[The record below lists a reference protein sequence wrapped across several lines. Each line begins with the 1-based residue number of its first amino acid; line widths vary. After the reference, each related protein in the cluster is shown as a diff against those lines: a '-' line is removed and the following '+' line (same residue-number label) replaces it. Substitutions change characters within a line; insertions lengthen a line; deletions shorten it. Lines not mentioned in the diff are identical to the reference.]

1 VRLSDY
7 MESKLSDDNLPNIT
21 EKSIIFAPFNTTMM
35 SEEQSRVMYS
45 LRSQK
50 PNGDIHYSSKVREAN
65 RQYEF
70 NFNGELDNGKVIR

>member
-1 VRLSDY
+1 
-7 MESKLSDDNLPNIT
+7 
-21 EKSIIFAPFNTTMM
+21 MM

>member
-1 VRLSDY
+1 MRLSDY
-7 MESKLSDDNLPNIT
+7 IESKLSDDNLPNIT

-35 SEEQSRVMYS
+35 SEEQNRVMYS
-45 LRSQK
+45 LRSQN
-50 PNGDIHYSSKVREAN
+50 PNGDIQYSSKVREAN